1 MPDLTQPFFS
11 DEVYVSGVL
20 TSVRPRKIDPR
31 ELYERIGVL
40 CRSNGLVPY
49 IPHLH
54 TDPVLHRDIHPTHV
68 YERDYRKVLDAC
80 LVIAYVG
87 QASGGVGMEMEMAR
101 TNSIPIIVLYEA
113 DVPVATISR
122 MYRGNRAVKAV
133 VYFTDME
140 DALFKLDLALGE
152 VLKRWVRVEPLVY

>member
-1 MPDLTQPFFS
+1 MPDLTQPHTS
-11 DEVYVSGVL
+11 DEVYVSGAL
-20 TSVRPRKIDPR
+20 TNAKPEGIDPR
-31 ELYERIGVL
+31 ELYKRIGDL
-40 CRSNGLVPY
+40 CRNNGLDPY

-68 YERDYRKVLDAC
+68 YEVDHQKVLDAC

-101 TNSIPIIVLYEA
+101 ANSTPIIVLYEA
-113 DVPVATISR
+113 DVPVTNISR

-133 VYFTDME
+133 VRFTDMD
-140 DALFKLDLALGE
+140 DALFKLDSALGE
-152 VLKRWVRVEPLVY
+152 VLRRWVRVEPLVY